1 MVRHC
6 HGHHLLLW
14 DKEED
19 REGGEKGR
27 REGDEVHID
36 GGANFVREL
45 LVQDVTG

>member
-36 GGANFVREL
+36 GGANFAREL
-45 LVQDVTG
+45 LVQDVVG